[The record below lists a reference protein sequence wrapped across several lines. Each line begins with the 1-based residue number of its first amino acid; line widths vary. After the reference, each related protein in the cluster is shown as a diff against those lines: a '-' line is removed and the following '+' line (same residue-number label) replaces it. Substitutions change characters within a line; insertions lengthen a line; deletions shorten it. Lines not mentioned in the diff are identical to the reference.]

1 MSDDAHFKWRWAKL
15 PWYQHRRGGKLCKIK
30 CSNWAPRRIST
41 LTRAPGDGGE
51 NKSLGQFEVVLGV
64 KLIVVQP
71 LLLSF
76 ADLRSSPFS
85 FCWFAEQPL
94 PPSADSTPF
103 LFLIVETG
111 GWIWSGGRGDGERGG
126 AKMSR
131 SRRPENDG
139 GEEAIQ
145 EKRKLSQIE
154 THNIKQDKTPA

>member
-30 CSNWAPRRIST
+30 CSNWAPHRIST

-51 NKSLGQFEVVLGV
+51 NKILGQFGVVLGV
-64 KLIVVQP
+64 KLIVALP

-85 FCWFAEQPL
+85 FCWFAGQPL

-111 GWIWSGGRGDGERGG
+111 RWIWSGGRGDGEPGRGEDEQIQKAG
-126 AKMSR
+126 KR
-131 SRRPENDG
+131 WR
-139 GEEAIQ
+139 EAIH
-145 EKRKLSQIE
+145 EKRKSSQIE